1 MTEDTDTDDDIPLGN
16 LVILTADEIL
26 LEGLNIIGWDTSR
39 VEKWK
44 NKKALE
50 HYRGMYGINPVVTAQ
65 LLEDLQTTEVGD
77 ARIEPGQLDIP
88 KLHWTLHFLY
98 RYPSELE
105 RTNLWKKCA
114 NTVRGACWFYTAKIR
129 ALKAT
134 KIYWP
139 RRGFWKDDDIWVM
152 SVDGTHLL
160 TLEPGDSDIP
170 KDPSY
175 FSYKHHAAGFNY
187 EIGICLFTSSCI
199 WFTGPHK
206 AGEYNDAKMCTD
218 FGLKDKLKKLGK
230 KAIGDDGYRGFPNQI
245 STANSLDSDAV
256 RDYKVR
262 SWQRHEAY
270 NGKIKLFGVLSDQ
283 FRCKNNPNDKLTA
296 KEKLQMCFEAVVVLV
311 QYKMEMGD
319 PLFDI

>member
-1 MTEDTDTDDDIPLGN
+1 MAEDTDTDKDIPIGN

-26 LEGLNIIGWDTSR
+26 SKGLNLLGWDTSR

-44 NKKALE
+44 SETALE
-50 HYRGMYGINPVVTAQ
+50 QYRGMYGVNPVVTAQ
-65 LLEDLQTTEVGD
+65 LCEDLQRTEVED
-77 ARIEPGQLDIP
+77 ARIEPGKMDIT

-105 RTNLWKKCA
+105 RTNLWNKCA
-114 NTVRGACWFYTAKIR
+114 NTVRDSCWFFTGKIR

-139 RRGFWKDDDIWVM
+139 RRGFWRDDDIWVL

-175 FSYKHHAAGFNY
+175 FSFKHHAAGFNY
-187 EIGICLFTSSCI
+187 EIGVCLFESKCI
-199 WFTGPHK
+199 WFRGPK
-206 AGEYNDAKMCTD
+206 EAGTYNDAKMFVDC
-218 FGLKDKLKKLGK
+218 GLRDELERAGK
-230 KAIGDDGYRGFPNQI
+230 KGIGDDGYRGFPNQI
-245 STANSLDSDAV
+245 STANALDSEAV
-256 RDYKVR
+256 RDFKVR
-262 SWQRHEAY
+262 SRQRHEAY
-270 NGKIKLFGVLSDQ
+270 NGKIKQFGVLSER

-296 KEKLQMCFEAVVVLV
+296 REKLQMCFEAVVVLV
-311 QYKMEMGD
+311 QYKMEMGE